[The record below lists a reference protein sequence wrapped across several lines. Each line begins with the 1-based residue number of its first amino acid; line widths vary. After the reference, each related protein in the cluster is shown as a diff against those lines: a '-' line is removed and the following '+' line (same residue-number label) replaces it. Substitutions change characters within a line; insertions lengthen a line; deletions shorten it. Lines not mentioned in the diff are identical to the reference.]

1 MFFGN
6 NAYGIAAAAEI
17 YFGKQ
22 VAELTFVEAA
32 FLAGLVRSPS
42 GYDPINNL
50 ERSRARFAQ
59 VLDRLVD
66 DELLT
71 EFEATQIADEFVIPE
86 RVKSIPTRATKRTYY
101 TEALREYLLNE
112 SNLLGE
118 TYEERYNTLFRGGL
132 RIHTTLNPYLQLKAE
147 EARNV
152 LPDTVQGIDAAI
164 VSLDTKTAAI
174 RAMVG
179 GRGFEPGRNEVNMA
193 LAPSQTG
200 SSIKIF
206 ILAAALQAGAEP
218 DDIIDGTRGCR
229 LPSDNPAEPIF
240 EITGGVAGGV
250 FTLRE
255 QTYRSINCAF
265 ARLSQIVG
273 LYRVVD
279 MTYRMASS
287 TYLYKGQPATERE
300 PIQPHA
306 SFATGANEM
315 STLDMA
321 AGMQT
326 IANLGV
332 HQTPYYVDYID
343 DAAGNR
349 IYTHTSKGERVLDT
363 RVALTEISIL
373 KDVLTLGTARHVLS
387 RLRRVAPG
395 GRQDRHPAEQLDRR
409 VRRGDA
415 LPVDGSAGAR
425 PGALHVDG
433 QHPRVP
439 RRRRRQRPGRHLPGP
454 HLGCV
459 HGAGAR
465 LRAGDRLAQAAAADR
480 ARRPACTCPA
490 SSVSSDPSSTA
501 TTLPTDAPPDAPP
514 PGAPDAPGGDV
525 TDQAPPTT
533 LAPDTADGHHDP
545 RRSDGDDGAARSR
558 CTRRSTVARRSR
570 PTCSILGHRFR
581 RRRGRSML
589 HRADDRRPMTEELLA
604 LQAVDTT
611 ADQLTHRR
619 SHLPELADATAA
631 RAARADWERRRDEI
645 GRQLDELTAEIDS
658 AEHDTGLIDRHRD
671 RLNAQL
677 RTVIAPRE
685 AEALQHEIKTLSD
698 RRSALDDR
706 ELSALEQQAE
716 LDDQRASHLGLEP
729 TVNAALEAAEAAL
742 ADRDR

>member
-1 MFFGN
+1 M
-6 NAYGIAAAAEI
+6 
-17 YFGKQ
+17 
-22 VAELTFVEAA
+22 
-32 FLAGLVRSPS
+32 
-42 GYDPINNL
+42 
-50 ERSRARFAQ
+50 
-59 VLDRLVD
+59 
-66 DELLT
+66 
-71 EFEATQIADEFVIPE
+71 
-86 RVKSIPTRATKRTYY
+86 KSIPTRATKRTYY

-287 TYLYKGQPATERE
+287 TYLYKGQPAEERE

-332 HQTPYYVDYID
+332 HQTPYYVEYID

-373 KDVLTLGTARHVLS
+373 KDVLTVGTARHVLS
-387 RLRRVAPG
+387 DFAALR
-395 GRQDRHPAEQLDRR
+395 PAAGKTGTQQNNWTAVFVGATPFLSTAVL
-409 VRRGDA
+409 VRDPARYTSMDNIPEFLAEG
-415 LPVDGSAGAR
+415 VDNVQGA
-425 PGALHVDG
+425 
-433 QHPRVP
+433 
-439 RRRRRQRPGRHLPGP
+439 HLPGP
-454 HLGCV
+454 HLGRV

-465 LRAGDRLAQAAAADR
+465 LRAGDRLAEAAAADPPSR
-480 ARRPACTCPA
+480 LACTCPA
-490 SSVSSDPSSTA
+490 SNVSSVPSRPRPRCRPTA
-501 TTLPTDAPPDAPP
+501 ARRTRRARRTAARCARRRCHRPGTTDDACHQTP
-514 PGAPDAPGGDV
+514 
-525 TDQAPPTT
+525 
-533 LAPDTADGHHDP
+533 ADGHHDP
-545 RRSDGDDGAARSR
+545 RRSDGDDGAAGSR

-581 RRRGRSML
+581 RHRGPSML
-589 HRADDRRPMTEELLA
+589 HRADDR
-604 LQAVDTT
+604 
-611 ADQLTHRR
+611 
-619 SHLPELADATAA
+619 
-631 RAARADWERRRDEI
+631 
-645 GRQLDELTAEIDS
+645 
-658 AEHDTGLIDRHRD
+658 
-671 RLNAQL
+671 
-677 RTVIAPRE
+677 
-685 AEALQHEIKTLSD
+685 
-698 RRSALDDR
+698 
-706 ELSALEQQAE
+706 
-716 LDDQRASHLGLEP
+716 
-729 TVNAALEAAEAAL
+729 
-742 ADRDR
+742 

>member
-1 MFFGN
+1 M
-6 NAYGIAAAAEI
+6 
-17 YFGKQ
+17 
-22 VAELTFVEAA
+22 
-32 FLAGLVRSPS
+32 
-42 GYDPINNL
+42 
-50 ERSRARFAQ
+50 
-59 VLDRLVD
+59 
-66 DELLT
+66 
-71 EFEATQIADEFVIPE
+71 
-86 RVKSIPTRATKRTYY
+86 KSIPTRATKRTYY

-287 TYLYKGQPATERE
+287 TYLYKGQPAEERE

-363 RVALTEISIL
+363 RVALTEISML
-373 KDVLTLGTARHVLS
+373 KDVLTVGTARHVL
-387 RLRRVAPG
+387 A
-395 GRQDRHPAEQLDRR
+395 DFA
-409 VRRGDA
+409 A
-415 LPVDGSAGAR
+415 L
-425 PGALHVDG
+425 
-433 QHPRVP
+433 
-439 RRRRRQRPGRHLPGP
+439 
-454 HLGCV
+454 
-459 HGAGAR
+459 
-465 LRAGDRLAQAAAADR
+465 
-480 ARRPACTCPA
+480 RPAAGKTGTQQSNWTAVFVGATPFLSTAVLVRDPA
-490 SSVSSDPSSTA
+490 RYTSMDNIPEFLAEGVDNVQGATYPARIWGAYMEPAHVFEPVTDWPKPPPLIRPAGPLVPARASNVCSDPSSTA
-501 TTLPTDAPPDAPP
+501 TTLPTDAPDAPTHP
-514 PGAPDAPGGDV
+514 TRPDAPGGDV

-533 LAPDTADGHHDP
+533 AATRHRRRAPRSPAI
-545 RRSDGDDGAARSR
+545 RRRRRCRRSR
-558 CTRRSTVARRSR
+558 CTRRSTAARRSR
-570 PTCSILGHRFR
+570 PTCSILGRRFR
-581 RRRGRSML
+581 RHRGRSML
-589 HRADDRRPMTEELLA
+589 HRADDRLTDDRRAPRPPGGRH
-604 LQAVDTT
+604 DRRP
-611 ADQLTHRR
+611 THPPSQPPPR
-619 SHLPELADATAA
+619 T
-631 RAARADWERRRDEI
+631 RRRD
-645 GRQLDELTAEIDS
+645 RRARR
-658 AEHDTGLIDRHRD
+658 AR
-671 RLNAQL
+671 RLG
-677 RTVIAPRE
+677 TP
-685 AEALQHEIKTLSD
+685 
-698 RRSALDDR
+698 
-706 ELSALEQQAE
+706 
-716 LDDQRASHLGLEP
+716 P
-729 TVNAALEAAEAAL
+729 
-742 ADRDR
+742 